1 MLERAWDKE
10 KVGGANQ
17 AGTKDGDVLS
27 AHDTG
32 GSDRGRRLGRQTC
45 LHVGFSAE
53 ELVMCTLRTAKLKGG
68 SF

>member
-17 AGTKDGDVLS
+17 AGTKDGDVMS

-32 GSDRGRRLGRQTC
+32 GSDRGRHLARQTC
-45 LHVGFSAE
+45 LHVGFSVE
-53 ELVMCTLRTAKLKGG
+53 ELVM
-68 SF
+68 

>member
-10 KVGGANQ
+10 VGGASQ

-32 GSDRGRRLGRQTC
+32 GSDRGRHLGRQAC

-53 ELVMCTLRTAKLKGG
+53 ELVMYTLRTAKLKGG